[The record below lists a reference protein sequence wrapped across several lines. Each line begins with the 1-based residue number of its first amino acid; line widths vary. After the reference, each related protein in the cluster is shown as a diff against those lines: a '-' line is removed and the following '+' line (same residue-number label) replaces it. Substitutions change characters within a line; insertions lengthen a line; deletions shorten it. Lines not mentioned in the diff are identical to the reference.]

1 MTRGARPKL
10 DAVSLDR
17 ALKLKRMGASNKD
30 IAAAIGV
37 HPSTF
42 STWVNHPKTD
52 NQRKLSKGLKKSEA
66 DYKNS
71 VLALILKAAQE
82 GSWQAAAWIL
92 ERKYPEEYAR
102 RDGRPK
108 GGQDGP
114 EAPVF
119 VFERGGGDG

>member
-1 MTRGARPKL
+1 MAREKL
-10 DAVSLDR
+10 DRASLDR
-17 ALKLKRMGASNKD
+17 AVKLKRMGAMDKD
-30 IAAAIGV
+30 IAAALGV
-37 HPSTF
+37 RKETF
-42 STWVNHPKTD
+42 SRWLHNPRTE
-52 NQRKLSKGLKKSEA
+52 NQRQLGQFMKRAEA

-102 RDGRPK
+102 RDGRPR